1 MEGGG
6 EESEVGR
13 LNQWYSASSTIVAS
27 VCQYLFTSPHSNLD
41 ERTREV
47 YHENIQMAEALS
59 LHMEHE
65 ATLRKGE
72 EQLEMANRQLVAEK
86 ELHQQMVKEKIAQA
100 RHHKKLIRELQV
112 RWVGGGTRLFIRY
125 SSCACSVELRFTHV
139 IPPPLLH
146 HQFFLRTSQEKVQGL
161 EQSLGVVVREF
172 EEEKRRAEERHLE
185 RLQLAR

>member
-65 ATLRKGE
+65 ATLRKGK

-112 RWVGGGTRLFIRY
+112 GGQGCSYVGY

-139 IPPPLLH
+139 IPPPPFPTTTFSSVH
-146 HQFFLRTSQEKVQGL
+146 LRKRCKVW
-161 EQSLGVVVREF
+161 SSHWV
-172 EEEKRRAEERHLE
+172 
-185 RLQLAR
+185 